1 MPLLI
6 QSLFAIAI
14 LAAIFMV
21 VLLVRG
27 ETMAS
32 RRAVQ
37 RAVYVMVGSA
47 ILGGLL
53 QMYVREQR

>member
-27 ETMAS
+27 QTMAS

-37 RAVYVMVGSA
+37 RAVFVMVGCA
-47 ILGGLL
+47 LLGGLL
-53 QMYVREQR
+53 EMYVSGQR